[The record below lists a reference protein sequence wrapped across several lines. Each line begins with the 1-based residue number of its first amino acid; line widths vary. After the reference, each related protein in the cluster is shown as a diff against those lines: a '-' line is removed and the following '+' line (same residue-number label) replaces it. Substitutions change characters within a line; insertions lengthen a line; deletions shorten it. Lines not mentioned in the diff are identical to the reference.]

1 MASLPNSLGMDSLLR
16 CQGMVSPLN
25 SLDMDSPSQDLVNPS
40 QGMDSPSLVMDNHS
54 LDMASLNLDM
64 ANLSPD
70 TANLNL
76 GTDSPSQVMDSP
88 NLVMDSLSQATVNLL
103 RCQDMVSPNSLQCS
117 KAIILQCRLED
128 TLPTLTVS
136 PNSSSKSTPMTTTDT
151 L

>member
-54 LDMASLNLDM
+54 PDMASLNLDM

-76 GTDSPSQVMDSP
+76 DTDSP